1 MDAQA
6 FKDYREYAKR
16 CGSTT
21 RYKKSRRCVE
31 CKHALSVAEWQRV
44 KARQQVEQ
52 RHDLEAA

>member
-1 MDAQA
+1 MESNT
-6 FKDYREYAKR
+6 YRGKR
-16 CGSTT
+16 CKVCGSET
-21 RYKKSRRCVE
+21 RYIKSRRCVA